1 MNDRWG
7 LMSELKV
14 RNLELGKG
22 KPKVCVSLV
31 AKNFEELFSEALR
44 LSKLDCDV
52 IEWRADYFMYVHDR
66 RFMMKAAY
74 FVRYA
79 IEDKPLIF
87 TYRTLQEG
95 GGQHI
100 ELDDYLDLNRSM
112 MDSGLIDMVD
122 LEFEMVLDRPSD
134 ILVHAK
140 EKNVKVILSKHN
152 NDFTPGNRHMYE
164 TIKDMYQLGGDI
176 CKLAVT
182 PNNLKDT
189 LSVLEVSNDLQENHP
204 EIPFTL
210 ISMGELGQLSRM
222 TGELF
227 GSIMTYASNGKF
239 LSAPGQ
245 LPISVVREGMKVIG
259 FKRSVNKGYGKE
271 KG

>member
-22 KPKVCVSLV
+22 KPKICVPLI

-44 LSKLDCDV
+44 LNKLDCDV
-52 IEWRADYFMYVHDR
+52 IEWRADYFMYVHDK
-66 RFMMKAAY
+66 RFMKKAAY

-100 ELDDYLDLNRSM
+100 EIDEYLELNRSI
-112 MDSGLIDMVD
+112 MDTGLIDMVD
-122 LEFEMVLDRPSD
+122 LEFEMVLEKPSD

-152 NDFTPGNRHMYE
+152 NETTPDKHHMYE
-164 TIKDMYQLGGDI
+164 TVKDMYQLGGDVS
-176 CKLAVT
+176 KLAVT
-182 PNNLKDT
+182 PHDLKDT
-189 LSVLEVSNDLQENHP
+189 LSLLEVSYDLKEEHP
-204 EIPFTL
+204 EIPFVM
-210 ISMGELGQLSRM
+210 ISMGEAGQLSRM

-227 GSIMTYASNGKF
+227 GSIMTYASNGKY

-245 LPISVVREGMKVIG
+245 LPISILKDGMDVVGY
-259 FKRSVNKGYGKE
+259 KRGSKKRNVQE
-271 KG
+271 ES